1 MTIVADKLLNDKSQ
15 VVAGGLLTIP
25 SGSVENVSISGER
38 HVTDSGTST
47 YYYRIR
53 KKERISR
60 GENLSVHSAHCN
72 SDHHAGS
79 RESSPATDR
88 FRAAMSRFLPEATG
102 NGCTDRTDR
111 KCGCDSSRY

>member
-15 VVAGGLLTIP
+15 VVAGGLLDMQA
-25 SGSVENVSISGER
+25 GDVENVSVSGER

-60 GENLSVHSAHCN
+60 GRKPLSTL
-72 SDHHAGS
+72 
-79 RESSPATDR
+79 RP
-88 FRAAMSRFLPEATG
+88 L
-102 NGCTDRTDR
+102 
-111 KCGCDSSRY
+111 